1 MSNHLLTLYAE
12 REAKFIINIDDIRE
26 TLVAWSNYQSLDDI
40 DNVVTE
46 IINNI
51 ISDQESRQAMETW
64 KENDDPIFIYLEND
78 SVSNVI
84 NKELEDTDYMTINLD
99 CITDNWTCPLCQEKL
114 DLIDK
119 ESPIIYYCNSCNI
132 DWNGYTNQEVVE
144 AYYRMTEAL
153 ND

>member
-1 MSNHLLTLYAE
+1 MPNHLLTLYAE
-12 REAKFIINIDDIRE
+12 REAKLSAI
-26 TLVAWSNYQSLDDI
+26 LDDI
-40 DNVVTE
+40 DY
-46 IINNI
+46 I
-51 ISDQESRQAMETW
+51 
-64 KENDDPIFIYLEND
+64 
-78 SVSNVI
+78 
-84 NKELEDTDYMTINLD
+84 TINLD